1 MNSVAV
7 LSAEDRR
14 ELFEQTAGRL
24 GFGSVNVEK
33 DFWVCWL
40 LKQLFSIDALDG
52 WLVFKGGTRTGL
64 YDGRPTWKRGPSLPR
79 VALLCRA
86 MTSSSP

>member
-40 LKQLFSIDALDG
+40 LKQLFSIDALDA
-52 WLVFKGGTRTGL
+52 WFVFKGGT
-64 YDGRPTWKRGPSLPR
+64 SL
-79 VALLCRA
+79 AN
-86 MTSSSP
+86 